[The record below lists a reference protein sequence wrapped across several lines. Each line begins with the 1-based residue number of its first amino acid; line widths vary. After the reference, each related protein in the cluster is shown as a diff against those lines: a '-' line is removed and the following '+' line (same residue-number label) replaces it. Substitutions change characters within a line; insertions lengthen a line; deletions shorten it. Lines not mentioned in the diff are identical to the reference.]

1 MTMTHCRVWTPPCG
15 LKRFILASRILGLV
29 LVLLAC
35 RVALAAQPYLL
46 SGEHASLAGE
56 IEILRDAA
64 NTLTIEHVAQPSTAA
79 PFEQLQGEPNL
90 GFLQGTVWLRFTL
103 TRPAHAPR
111 LRWLELKSG
120 LIDHVVLYV
129 PAAGDGWTRHVSG
142 DMQPWSGRDLQY
154 HNPVFRLDLPAE
166 QPVTFYLQLRSMS
179 TLSFSLDVW
188 TNAAFLAASN
198 QKMLVFGLLIGM
210 HLFLILS
217 NIWLFRATR
226 GGSSGLMALYTLNN
240 GLAILS
246 AEGFFYQHL
255 LQDWPQ
261 LNGTLQLV
269 TSLLAFP
276 IASTFFMH
284 FMDLLKPPR
293 AYWVAGALFSLWAMA
308 LGAIFLALVAEPPWL
323 RQSYSG
329 WLFFCG
335 MLLYLT
341 TVRLAWHGNR
351 PAQQLV
357 WVGTLL
363 WVGVLFR
370 LARNNGL
377 LAPNMFTDQF
387 HWVSSVIFLLA
398 INYSLTRRYQG
409 LHQEKQQAQAQALK
423 NLRSTEQRLQI
434 EVDMRTQALQEALA
448 QVNTSLSVE
457 RQARED
463 QRRFFSTVSHELRTP
478 LAVIDATAKNL
489 ELDGQSLDDP
499 TRRRYEKIQRATQQL
514 VELVKR
520 CFREDRFELLDR
532 GPQCQPTDLNELL
545 FDARESVLLLDQQH
559 LVRIDTSD
567 LPETF
572 PCDPE
577 LTQLALSTLIGNA
590 IKYTPPGT
598 LITLRGYTSGQG
610 VTLEVVDNG
619 PGVSED
625 DLPHLFGRYYRG
637 KNANFVPGTGLGLPL
652 ARELIQMQGGSL
664 TIGSMPG
671 QGFCARVCLPG
682 VQVELPASA

>member
-1 MTMTHCRVWTPPCG
+1 
-15 LKRFILASRILGLV
+15 V

-35 RVALAAQPYLL
+35 GVALAGQPYVL

-56 IEILRDAA
+56 IEILRDAV
-64 NTLTIEHVAQPSTAA
+64 NTLTIEHVEQPGTAA
-79 PFEQLQGEPNL
+79 RFEQLQGEPNL
-90 GFLQGTVWLRFTL
+90 GFLKGTVWLRFTL
-103 TRPAHAPR
+103 TRPAHAPP
-111 LRWLELKSG
+111 LWWLELKSG

-129 PAAGDGWTRHVSG
+129 PAAGNSWVRHVSG
-142 DMQPWSGRDLQY
+142 DMQPWTGRDIQY

-261 LNGTLQLV
+261 LNGTLQLM
-269 TSLLAFP
+269 TTLLAFP

-284 FMDLLKPPR
+284 YMDLLKPPR
-293 AYWVAGALFSLWAMA
+293 TYWVAGALFSVWAMA
-308 LGAIFLALVAEPPWL
+308 FSAILLALVAEPSWL
-323 RQSYSG
+323 RQRYSG
-329 WLFFCG
+329 WLFFCS

-341 TVRLAWHGNR
+341 TARLAWHGNR
-351 PAQQLV
+351 PARQLV

-363 WVGVLFR
+363 WIGVLLR
-370 LARNNGL
+370 LARNKGF
-377 LAPNMFTDQF
+377 LAPNMFTDQLY
-387 HWVSSVIFLLA
+387 WVSSVSFLLA

-409 LHQEKQQAQAQALK
+409 LHQEKQRAQAQALK
-423 NLRSTEQRLQI
+423 NLRSTEQRLQTQ
-434 EVDMRTQALQEALA
+434 VDMRTQALQEALA
-448 QVNTSLSVE
+448 QVNTSLNVE

-532 GPQCQPTDLNELL
+532 GPQCHPTDLNELL

-559 LVRIDTSD
+559 EVRIDTND
-567 LPETF
+567 LPEAF

-577 LTQLALSTLIGNA
+577 LMQLALSTLIGNA

-637 KNANFVPGTGLGLPL
+637 KNANIVPGTGLGLPL
-652 ARELIQMQGGSL
+652 ARELIQMLCGSL
-664 TIGSMPG
+664 TIDSMPG
-671 QGFCARVCLPG
+671 QGFCARICLPG
-682 VQVELPASA
+682 SEAELPS